1 MCTQW
6 SIKIYAI
13 KKMIVPFAGK
23 QKELEIHL
31 TKNYKPDS
39 ESQRRYLYGIEI
51 YVYAYRCKAEK
62 RKGTVVEE
70 EGSSGRRAGETK
82 GSHGK

>member
-1 MCTQW
+1 MEH
-6 SIKIYAI
+6 KIICY

-23 QKELEIHL
+23 QTELEIHL
-31 TKNYKPDS
+31 PKNYKPDS
-39 ESQRRYLYGIEI
+39 ESQRRHLYGIEI
-51 YVYAYRCKAEK
+51 YVYAYICKAEK
-62 RKGTVVEE
+62 RKGAAVEE